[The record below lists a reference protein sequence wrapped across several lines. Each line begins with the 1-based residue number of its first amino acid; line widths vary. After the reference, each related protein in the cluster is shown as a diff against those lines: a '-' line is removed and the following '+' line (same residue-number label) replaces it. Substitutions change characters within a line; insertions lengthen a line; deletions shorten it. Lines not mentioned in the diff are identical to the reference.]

1 MTKVLDYREQ
11 LFRMTVM
18 KKYEALEQVNSVDEF
33 KKVFVDVVNAHHWV
47 WETAEILHRDI
58 SAGNIMFYRKDGD
71 VMGVLCDWDL
81 AMAKLPE
88 NDYIEEDR
96 QLDTID
102 ESDTIFGC
110 SGVADN
116 SEVEGQSEQQI
127 KVPAHNAPHI
137 LKKEEGEDGPAPS
150 DSQVHATQ
158 EKCRKR
164 PRYPTGTGPFMALD
178 LLESPNLYVIGL
190 NKWAFIGRRQ
200 EWQDV
205 FASTHP
211 DYEQLTRTW
220 VRPLRR
226 AFFAITILTDQ
237 IEDLTAGLVAA
248 REDGD
253 QEEATLLRAQ
263 ITRMKAQKDEMMT
276 YEIFM
281 QHLSIPTSGPR

>member
-1 MTKVLDYREQ
+1 
-11 LFRMTVM
+11 
-18 KKYEALEQVNSVDEF
+18 
-33 KKVFVDVVNAHHWV
+33 
-47 WETAEILHRDI
+47 
-58 SAGNIMFYRKDGD
+58 
-71 VMGVLCDWDL
+71 
-81 AMAKLPE
+81 MAKLPE

-127 KVPAHNAPHI
+127 KVPAHNVPVI
-137 LKKEEGEDGPAPS
+137 LKGEGEDGPAPS

-178 LLESPNLYVIGL
+178 LLVKGNAPLHRYRHDLESFFFVLAWFCAVFDPEKHQFRRLSDWESPNLYVIGL

-226 AFFAITILTDQ
+226 AFFAITILSDQ
-237 IEDLTAGLVAA
+237 IEYLAACLVVA
-248 REDGD
+248 RQDGD
-253 QEEATLLRAQ
+253 QEEATSLSAQ

-276 YEIFM
+276 HEIFM
-281 QHLSIPTSGPR
+281 QRLSIPTSGPR